1 MCLADNLSCFILHHS
16 RSKLST
22 YTLSS
27 PHNSMPSQ
35 SVIPLTTPRGMH
47 WRYRQNEVEGSC
59 ECGCAPTSCHNWLK
73 LRNNIEI
80 YMFSYLQV
88 LENYL
93 LWYKIYSSYF
103 WVIFIRNSCGKCV

>member
-1 MCLADNLSCFILHHS
+1 M
-16 RSKLST
+16 
-22 YTLSS
+22 
-27 PHNSMPSQ
+27 
-35 SVIPLTTPRGMH
+35 
-47 WRYRQNEVEGSC
+47 RYPEGSC
-59 ECGCAPTSCHNWLK
+59 ECGCAPAYTSCHNWLK

-103 WVIFIRNSCGKCV
+103 WVIFIRNSCGHCLICFFFAFLLLALIPADFQCLDYHALPSKHV